1 MNNVACGLR
10 RFFGLRTSAVS
21 ALVDNA
27 IGRFIEDL
35 ILEGGVYVS
44 LIQWEEFDDIDRIL
58 SNGLNFNERGYGVLG
73 AIGVSDRGHT
83 AVS

>member
-44 LIQWEEFDDIDRIL
+44 LIQWEEQLL
-58 SNGLNFNERGYGVLG
+58 STTISFRVGQ
-73 AIGVSDRGHT
+73 
-83 AVS
+83 